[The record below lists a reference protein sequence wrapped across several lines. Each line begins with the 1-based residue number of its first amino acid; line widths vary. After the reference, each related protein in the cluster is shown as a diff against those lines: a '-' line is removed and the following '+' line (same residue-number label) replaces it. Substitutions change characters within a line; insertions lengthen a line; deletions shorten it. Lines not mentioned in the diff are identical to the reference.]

1 MSEPFIFISSHR
13 VKDGRLE
20 ELRALCAEYADFVE
34 ANEPRAMGFRLSLD
48 DDGPRLSHVIVQ
60 PDAAAMDEH
69 MRLAHQRIGAALEL
83 VDTTSVEVYGE
94 PGPVL
99 AEALRHNAE
108 MGVPVTIASERLG
121 GFARPAAA

>member
-1 MSEPFIFISSHR
+1 MSEPFIFISNHR
-13 VKDGRLE
+13 VKEGRLE
-20 ELRALCAEYADFVE
+20 ELRRLCGEYADFVE
-34 ANEPRAMGFRLSLD
+34 ANEPRAMGFRLSID
-48 DDGPRLSHVIVQ
+48 DDGPRLSHIIVQ
-60 PDAAAMDEH
+60 PDATAMDEH
-69 MRLAHQRIGAALEL
+69 MRVAQQRIGAALQL

-121 GFARPAAA
+121 GFMRPAAV